1 MVACL
6 CTLFP
11 HALIRLVPS
20 SWLTGEQPDLSLLV
34 PSLPPSSPPPPH
46 PLLSASERPSFA
58 VCCARPCAPEGIRE
72 FNTGSCPQG
81 AWRQQEDGPDRGNK
95 MCRALGTPEEGGL
108 AGLPREG
115 LSEEVICSFQ
125 QSVTGLGT
133 RYTAANKTKG
143 TSTLR
148 EFNSCWGASG
158 ETTDK

>member
-1 MVACL
+1 MVPVCAHYFLTHSSDSSPLLGSRESSLTCPCWFP
-6 CTLFP
+6 CTL
-11 HALIRLVPS
+11 PS
-20 SWLTGEQPDLSLLV
+20 
-34 PSLPPSSPPPPH
+34 
-46 PLLSASERPSFA
+46 PLLSASERPFFA
-58 VCCARPCAPEGIRE
+58 VCCARPRAPEGSRE
-72 FNTGSCPQG
+72 SKTGSCPQG

-95 MCRALGTPEEGGL
+95 MRRALGTPEEGGL

-125 QSVTGLGT
+125 QSVTVLGT